1 MADQW
6 FYNRNG
12 QKSGPVTLG
21 DLRRLA
27 ANGGLSPEDQIWK
40 EGMISWS
47 PASSVKALFGATSA
61 NIPPASVAAST
72 AAIPARPAPPAPRAT
87 VAVGGPREP
96 AMRSAPVPPNAG
108 PVPSLQPTVG
118 TAPAGDAATA
128 TAGGGKGLHPA
139 AVGLALFLFFPLG
152 FILLAM
158 HPTLRSKTAWW
169 VAGVAWALLIMLSP
183 KAAREE
189 KITDD
194 VAQEERS
201 SSPAE
206 TPEPSSAG
214 SGSRV
219 TPTKPKGTHSV
230 GDTFT
235 LGDFKYTING
245 VSARKAIGTT
255 AFGRFMGE
263 TASPGA
269 TFVIVSY
276 TMENVG
282 SESQTVLSD
291 DFQIQ
296 DGANRTFKGST
307 KANVALLTE
316 SEDKDFLL
324 SELQPGLPR
333 TMQQAFELP
342 EKVLEAPITIV
353 IPEKGLFSSGK
364 AKVQVSVR

>member
-40 EGMISWS
+40 EGMVSWS

-61 NIPPASVAAST
+61 NIPPATVAAST

-87 VAVGGPREP
+87 AAVGPREP
-96 AMRSAPVPPNAG
+96 AMRGTPVPPSAG
-108 PVPSLQPTVG
+108 PVPLPKPVANS
-118 TAPAGDAATA
+118 APPADAATA
-128 TAGGGKGLHPA
+128 AAGNGKGLHPA

-169 VAGVAWALLIMLSP
+169 VAGVAWALLLMLSP

-194 VAQEERS
+194 VSQEERS
-201 SSPAE
+201 SRPAE
-206 TPEPSSAG
+206 KPEASSAG
-214 SGSRV
+214 GGSRV
-219 TPTKPKGTHSV
+219 TPPKPKGTHAI

-245 VSARKAIGTT
+245 VSARKAIGKT

-296 DGANRTFKGST
+296 DGANRTFKPSS

-316 SEDKDFLL
+316 SNDKDFLL
-324 SELQPGLPR
+324 SQLQPGLPR

-342 EKVLEAPITIV
+342 EKALESPITIV
-353 IPEKGLFSSGK
+353 IPEKGIFSSGK
-364 AKVQVSVR
+364 AKVQVSVH